1 MASEYYLQ
9 GYDASVIIDKDYI
22 KQAQDTNVELNIS
35 GFGTGAGDSSGKVT
49 LNGNIEDKY

>member
-1 MASEYYLQ
+1 M
-9 GYDASVIIDKDYI
+9 IIYKDYI

-49 LNGNIEDKY
+49 FNGNIEDKY